1 MQKVRRHQHNLKETI
16 YKMGKKEERLA
27 QKLEELELRL
37 KGLQENSEYLTTYIQ
52 RGLPLKLEVLEK
64 KCEYLMKNIH
74 RPYPETERN
83 GSASYTWSQRL
94 RDTLEN
100 LSCTLEDMLDDVAY
114 YASRFAYYFLL
125 LPIYY
130 GVRLAYY
137 ILLRPLLTLIRILVP
152 LLFVGAGF
160 FFLFSGKIAT
170 SIQCF
175 IVGALIIGC
184 YKVLVSALRE
194 RSF

>member
-27 QKLEELELRL
+27 QKLEALELRL
-37 KGLQENSEYLTTYIQ
+37 KGLQEDCEYVTTYIQ
-52 RGLPLKLEVLEK
+52 RGLQLKLEVLEK

-114 YASRFAYYFLL
+114 YARRFAYCL
-125 LPIYY
+125 
-130 GVRLAYY
+130 
-137 ILLRPLLTLIRILVP
+137 LLRPLLTVIRILTP
-152 LLFVGAGF
+152 LLFVVVGF
-160 FFLFSGKIAT
+160 FFLFSGKIAS

-175 IVGALIIGC
+175 ILGALIIAC
-184 YKVLVSALRE
+184 YKVLVSALRD

>member
-1 MQKVRRHQHNLKETI
+1 MQKFRRHRHNLKETI
-16 YKMGKKEERLA
+16 YKIGKKEERLA
-27 QKLEELELRL
+27 QKLEALELRL
-37 KGLQENSEYLTTYIQ
+37 EALEEECEYLTKY
-52 RGLPLKLEVLEK
+52 
-64 KCEYLMKNIH
+64 IH
-74 RPYPETERN
+74 RPCPETERN
-83 GSASYTWSQRL
+83 GSASYIDSPSWSQRL

-100 LSCTLEDMLDDVAY
+100 LSYTIEDILDDVAY
-114 YASRFAYYFLL
+114 YGVGFAYYFLLRPTYNGVRFAYYFLL
-125 LPIYY
+125 
-130 GVRLAYY
+130 
-137 ILLRPLLTLIRILVP
+137 RPLITVIRILVP

-184 YKVLVSALRE
+184 YKVLVSALRD